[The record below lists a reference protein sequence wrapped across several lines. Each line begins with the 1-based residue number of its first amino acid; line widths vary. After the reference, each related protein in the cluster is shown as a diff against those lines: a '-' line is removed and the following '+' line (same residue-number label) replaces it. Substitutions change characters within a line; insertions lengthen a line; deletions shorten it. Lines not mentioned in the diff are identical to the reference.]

1 MRTIVYIDGFNLYYN
16 AVKNSSNKWLNIETL
31 VKSVLDHRNNIIKI
45 KYFTANVSDRADSS
59 GTSNRQRIYLKA
71 LQAHIPNLE
80 IIRGHFSVHAK
91 VAPLLTP
98 SDDLAKREIENRG
111 KSICH
116 LNERIYESIPKWKN
130 DPGPKVHVINTE
142 EKGSDVNQ
150 IGRASCRERV

>member
-1 MRTIVYIDGFNLYYN
+1 MKMRTIVYIDGFNLYYN

-91 VAPLLTP
+91 VAPYLLP
-98 SDDLAKREIENRG
+98 AMISL
-111 KSICH
+111 
-116 LNERIYESIPKWKN
+116 KWK
-130 DPGPKVHVINTE
+130 
-142 EKGSDVNQ
+142 
-150 IGRASCRERV
+150 